1 MNIDKYKH
9 THVDILRRIDSLRDL
24 TRAGVVPNAAAIAQ
38 GIIAMASVIKLHLS
52 AEDQALYPA
61 LQRSGDA
68 ELSRLSDRFQEEMG
82 PIAAAF
88 DGFVRRWNT
97 AQRLRDNE
105 AQFRQE
111 ANSVLRRVY
120 ERMKHEDHH
129 FYPRI
134 EAQYERHVAPAA

>member
-97 AQRLRDNE
+97 AQRLRDRN
-105 AQFRQE
+105 
-111 ANSVLRRVY
+111 LRG
-120 ERMKHEDHH
+120 K
-129 FYPRI
+129 PRG
-134 EAQYERHVAPAA
+134 